1 MAAAA
6 AFGVRMM
13 KNKFRISSLILSLCL
28 CASILTSCGGNKDT
42 THDAGSDGQVT
53 TEEKNEKPSGKPS
66 LPQSE
71 DNENGVVG
79 EIVTDATEGA
89 RNIVGGVAEGARGI
103 VGGGANGNGSN
114 GGGMNGN
121 DGGSGSGSMGI
132 GGTSG
137 DNGMNGGGMNGSAS
151 TREFPRKGK

>member
-1 MAAAA
+1 MTKMAADA

-13 KNKFRISSLILSLCL
+13 KNKFKISSLFLSLCL
-28 CASILTSCGGNKDT
+28 CAAIFTSCGGNKDT

-53 TEEKNEKPSGKPS
+53 TEEKNDKPSGKPS

-71 DNENGVVG
+71 ENENGVVG

-89 RNIVGGVAEGARGI
+89 RNIVGGVTEGARGI
-103 VGGGANGNGSN
+103 MGGTAN
-114 GGGMNGN
+114 GGMNGN
-121 DGGSGSGSMGI
+121 HGGNGGASMGI

-137 DNGMNGGGMNGSAS
+137 DGGMNGNGMNGGTA
-151 TREFPRKGK
+151 REFPRKGK